1 MSIVGK
7 TKEKIE
13 QGLCFA
19 VVVSFSSNHETE
31 QSLKGCLA
39 GTLLKGTVLLGLIA
53 YYVRATLL
61 SS

>member
-19 VVVSFSSNHETE
+19 VVVSFSSNHEIE

-39 GTLLKGTVLLGLIA
+39 GTLLKGTVYLG
-53 YYVRATLL
+53 
-61 SS
+61 